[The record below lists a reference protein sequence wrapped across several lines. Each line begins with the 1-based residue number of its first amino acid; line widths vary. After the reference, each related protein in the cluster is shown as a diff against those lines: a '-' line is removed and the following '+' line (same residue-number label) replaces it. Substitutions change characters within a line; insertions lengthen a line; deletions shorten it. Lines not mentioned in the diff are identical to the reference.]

1 MKIYVM
7 LAVGAAVAG
16 IAYGAIT
23 AFVGRPSN
31 PNSTA
36 AVNTLAP
43 HEIHLNYKAMKTLPV
58 HDVKDAF

>member
-1 MKIYVM
+1 MKIFVM
-7 LAVGAAVAG
+7 LAIGAAMVG
-16 IAYGAIT
+16 IVYGAIA
-23 AFVGRPSN
+23 AFGRPSN